1 MKFDIN
7 KIPIK
12 YIIGSYIDE
21 PLFPTEDDV
30 IYLMTSRA
38 NDKARSLNPVTFT
51 DNTLFKKIDE
61 KYHDRL
67 NIILQELLNSGK
79 IEKIK
84 ETKKGITYSIIK
96 NPFL

>member
-1 MKFDIN
+1 MFDIN

-30 IYLMTSRA
+30 IYLMTVRA
-38 NDKARSLNPVTFT
+38 NDKDRSLNPVTFT
-51 DNTLFKKIDE
+51 DNIIFKKIDE
-61 KYHDRL
+61 KYHERL